1 MKRDCP
7 DFYRNEEQN
16 PSLSAFEVKRFN
28 LTLLKKLTVFTNKY
42 GYTYWLLTV
51 FSFGEG
57 GGGSCFRRGWWG
69 LNCKCVLWQYSFKG
83 DFDCS
88 ICDIHASA
96 SSFTCIAPYGWFT
109 VIVTFSFCQERPN
122 FNEILSEL
130 KSMSGDGRYNSIN
143 N

>member
-42 GYTYWLLTV
+42 GYIYWLLTV

-57 GGGSCFRRGWWG
+57 GGGEVALGEG
-69 LNCKCVLWQYSFKG
+69 GG
-83 DFDCS
+83 DLIVNVS
-88 ICDIHASA
+88 
-96 SSFTCIAPYGWFT
+96 YGST
-109 VIVTFSFCQERPN
+109 LLR
-122 FNEILSEL
+122 EILIVASVI
-130 KSMSGDGRYNSIN
+130 SMHQPPVSHILHSMVDLL
-143 N
+143 